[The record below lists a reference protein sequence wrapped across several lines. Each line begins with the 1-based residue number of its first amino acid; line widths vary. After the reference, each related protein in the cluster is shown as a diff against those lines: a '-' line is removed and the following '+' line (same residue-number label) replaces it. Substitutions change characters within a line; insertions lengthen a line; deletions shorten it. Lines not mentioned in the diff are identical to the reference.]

1 MLHTCACW
9 TFGACKSLGVLLLL
23 CVLAKS
29 CSWVMAWLW
38 GVLPPYSHVL
48 WHAGVQQAGDA
59 DRQNKHMMHVRQR
72 GKHMHVMAICTA
84 DLPSEVENWYAHSV
98 LR

>member
-1 MLHTCACW
+1 MQ
-9 TFGACKSLGVLLLL
+9 KLGSAVAAVRASKVLQLGY
-23 CVLAKS
+23 
-29 CSWVMAWLW
+29 
-38 GVLPPYSHVL
+38 GVAVGRTATLHVL

-72 GKHMHVMAICTA
+72 GKHMHVMPVCTA